1 MSLNVYCIANSIVFL
16 SSEYVVESYLV
27 KSRTGCVS
35 GYVTPDTVQ
44 SPVGIGDHDCSIP
57 KYVVLDLFLYIQI
70 SRIWKLLIY

>member
-35 GYVTPDTVQ
+35 GYVPPDTFE
-44 SPVGIGDHDCSIP
+44 SPVGIGHHDCSIP
-57 KYVVLDLFLYIQI
+57 EYMVLDTFLYLHI
-70 SRIWKLLIY
+70 SGVWQLLIY